1 MAQEIEVTLIVQTE
15 DAVAQLEKFAE
26 ELNKTEKKV
35 TKAAKKSTKG
45 YQELGDVFTR
55 LLPRSMQGL
64 IRNFKQTKRSID
76 RASKSVKLFSK
87 AWIAT
92 GFGALVVVLGEII
105 ANWDSIAEAVGFT
118 NAELEQTARLQ
129 SEINTEID
137 SFNTTTRPYVAILKD
152 TNSSLNQRVTATD
165 ELVKLMPELNGYELD
180 SAEGMERINIALK
193 ENERLIDIRIA
204 KRQLEGKL
212 EEAASKARDG
222 ELTFWENLKITLA
235 DQTLFGKRGANLEA
249 QRQKNRT
256 EGQEEYNLLM
266 EEYLELIGDSAEIE
280 GKRADT
286 ARIQREA
293 DEKARE
299 DLRIQTA
306 RLKITQ
312 EQTRALEIL
321 KIEKSD
327 GAAIDLQ
334 VAEQMLLYQQEDQI
348 AQITLQGATKK
359 QIEIQQALHVVAM
372 KKLYDDWLA
381 GELKDYEAYATA
393 LEEEVNRSNQA
404 IQDSR
409 TKLLTG
415 TGEDGMTDEEKEY
428 QATFD
433 KYTKQIDLEEAFS
446 IEYYEVYEA
455 RERELAKIT
464 AKYSAERVQ
473 TKKEENED
481 LFNAALDF
489 TLGVAD
495 MYGTLSDMQEEDEEK
510 KKQYAVTEIALNTAV
525 ALANAI
531 AGAAKAAASTTA
543 GAPFVLGG
551 YIVSMFAT
559 IMNAQKSISSIMNS
573 VGAGGGDD
581 VSIPQPVVP
590 NVSDDFMLNEFTGQ
604 GERSF
609 RAYVVESDIQ
619 GAISN
624 ATLVDSRASLG
635 G

>member
-1 MAQEIEVTLIVQTE
+1 MAQEIEVNLVVQTE
-15 DAVAQLEKFAE
+15 EAVAQLEKFAE
-26 ELNKTEKKV
+26 ELNTTEKKI
-35 TKAAKKSTKG
+35 TKSAKKSTKG
-45 YQELGDVFTR
+45 YKELGDVFTR

-118 NAELEQTARLQ
+118 NAELEETARLQ

-137 SFNTTTRPYVAILKD
+137 SFNTTTRPYVEILKD

-193 ENERLIDIRIA
+193 ENEKLINIRIA

-222 ELTFWENLKITLA
+222 ELSFYENLKITLR
-235 DQTLFGKRGANLEA
+235 DSSLLGKRGANLEA

-256 EGQEEYNLLM
+256 EGQEEYNVLM
-266 EEYLELIGDSAEIE
+266 EEYLELIGESAEIE

-286 ARIQREA
+286 SRIQREA
-293 DEKARE
+293 EEASRE

-321 KIEKSD
+321 NIERSD
-327 GAAIDLQ
+327 GAAVDLQ
-334 VAEQMLLYQQEDQI
+334 LAEKRLLYQQEDELT
-348 AQITLQGATKK
+348 AMALQGATEK
-359 QIEIQQALHVVAM
+359 QLETQRKLHVFAM
-372 KKLYDDWLA
+372 NDLYNDWLA

-409 TKLLTG
+409 TKLLTDEG
-415 TGEDGMTDEEKEY
+415 QDGMGDEEKEY

-433 KYTKQIDLEEAFS
+433 KYTKQLDLEEAFS
-446 IEYYEVYEA
+446 AEYYAVYDA
-455 RERELAKIT
+455 RERELTRITDNYAAKRI
-464 AKYSAERVQ
+464 K
-473 TKKEENED
+473 TKQDENEE
-481 LFNAALDF
+481 LFSAAKDF
-489 TLGVAD
+489 TGGLAD
-495 MYGTLSDMQEEDEEK
+495 MYGTLSDLSEENEERA
-510 KKQYAVTEIALNTAV
+510 KQYAITEIALNSAV

-531 AGAAKAAASTTA
+531 AGAAIAAKDKGPA
-543 GAPFVLGG
+543 APFVLGA
-551 YIVSMFAT
+551 YIISMFAT
-559 IMNAQKSISSIMNS
+559 IMNAQKQISGIMNG
-573 VGAGGGDD
+573 VGAGGGGD
-581 VSIPQPVVP
+581 VAIPQPVVP

-604 GERSF
+604 GDRSF

-624 ATLVDSRASLG
+624 ATLVASRASLG